1 VPRNARILFGA
12 LATAVIAVV
21 AVIAVGGGGGG
32 GGSTTSSGSKTTTG
46 APRAQT
52 PTRTVPAGR
61 AAPRPGRQGLTRG
74 RGKQPD
80 APAPGTGPLLGI
92 ADQKAAT
99 FSDPLFRKLGVVRS
113 RLNTPWNSIFTE
125 PGRLAEWLNAARA
138 AGVEPLVA
146 FEHARGEPCP
156 AQPCTLPSVGT
167 YSRAV
172 AAFHRAYPWVKLLQP
187 WNEANSA
194 TQPTGRHPERAAAY
208 YAAVTRV
215 CPACIV
221 TGADVLDGSNLA
233 SWLGRFR
240 AALKTATPQL
250 WGLHNYSDTNRF
262 RDQGTKQM
270 LASVPGQVWL
280 TEAGGIVSFKTAD
293 GRVALPYD
301 EQRAA
306 RAIRYLFSL
315 AALSPRITRVYLY
328 QWKIDFPGNRF
339 DAGLVGPDGKAR
351 PALNAVLQKRS
362 LSR

>member
-1 VPRNARILFGA
+1 VPRNARILLAA
-12 LATAVIAVV
+12 LATAAIAVV
-21 AVIAVGGGGGG
+21 AVIAVGGGGGSG
-32 GGSTTSSGSKTTTG
+32 GGSKTTTTTG
-46 APRAQT
+46 APKKPT
-52 PTRTVPAGR
+52 PTPTVPAGR
-61 AAPRPGRQGLTRG
+61 AAPRPGRQRVKRG
-74 RGKQPD
+74 SGKQPD
-80 APAPGTGPLLGI
+80 VPAPGTGALLGV

-99 FSDPLFRKLGVVRS
+99 FGDPLFRNLGIVRS

-125 PGRLAEWLNAARA
+125 RPRLAEWLNAARA

-156 AQPCTLPSVGT
+156 AQPCTLPSVGA

-208 YAAVTRV
+208 YAAVTRI
-215 CPACIV
+215 CPDCIV
-221 TGADVLDGSNLA
+221 TGADVLDSTNLA
-233 SWLGRFR
+233 TWLGRFR
-240 AALKTATPQL
+240 AATGTATPQL

-262 RDQGTKQM
+262 RNHGTKQM
-270 LASVPGQVWL
+270 LALVPGQIWL

-301 EQRAA
+301 VQRAA
-306 RAIRYLFSL
+306 RAIRYLFRL
-315 AALSPRITRVYLY
+315 AASSARITRVYIY

-339 DAGLVGPDGKAR
+339 DAGLVGLDGRAR
-351 PALNAVLQKRS
+351 PALRAVLQKRS
-362 LSR
+362 LLR

>member
-1 VPRNARILFGA
+1 LLLGA
-12 LATAVIAVV
+12 LATAAI
-21 AVIAVGGGGGG
+21 AVIAVIAAGGG
-32 GGSTTSSGSKTTTG
+32 GGSKTTTTG
-46 APRAQT
+46 APKTRT
-52 PTRTVPAGR
+52 PARTVPAGR
-61 AAPRPGRQGLTRG
+61 AAPRPGRQGVKRG

-80 APAPGTGPLLGI
+80 VPAPGTGALLGI

-99 FSDPLFRKLGVVRS
+99 FSDPLFRNLGVVRS

-125 PGRLAEWLNAARA
+125 PRRLAEWLDAARA

-194 TQPTGRHPERAAAY
+194 TQPTGQHPERAAAY

-215 CPACIV
+215 CPACVV
-221 TGADVLDGSNLA
+221 TGADVLDSATWPGGWGA
-233 SWLGRFR
+233 SAPRPGPRHR
-240 AALKTATPQL
+240 SSGASTTIPTP
-250 WGLHNYSDTNRF
+250 NRF

-270 LASVPGQVWL
+270 LALVPGQVWL

-301 EQRAA
+301 VQRAA

-315 AALSPRITRVYLY
+315 ADSSPRITRVYIY
-328 QWKIDFPGNRF
+328 QWKIDFQAIASTPASSDSMAGPG
-339 DAGLVGPDGKAR
+339 R
-351 PALNAVLQKRS
+351 P
-362 LSR
+362 

>member
-1 VPRNARILFGA
+1 MSRTARIVVGA
-12 LATAVIAVV
+12 LAAATAVV
-21 AVIAVGGGGGG
+21 AVVVVAGGGGGG
-32 GGSTTSSGSKTTTG
+32 GTTGTSGTPTTT
-46 APRAQT
+46 ATTKST
-52 PTRTVPAGR
+52 PTSTVPPGS
-61 AAPRPGRQGLTRG
+61 AAPRPGRQGVRRG
-74 RGKQPD
+74 HGKQPD
-80 APAPGTGPLLGI
+80 VPAPGTGALLGI

-99 FSDPLFRKLGVVRS
+99 FSDPLYRNLGVARS

-146 FEHARGEPCP
+146 FEHARGQPCP
-156 AQPCTLPSVGT
+156 AEPCTLPSLGAYT
-167 YSRAV
+167 RAV
-172 AAFHRAYPWVKLLQP
+172 AAFRRAYPWVKLIQP

-208 YAAVTRV
+208 YEAVTRV
-215 CPACIV
+215 CPECIV
-221 TGADVLDGSNLA
+221 TGADVLDGTNLA

-240 AALKTATPQL
+240 AALKSATPQL

-262 RDQGTKQM
+262 RNQGTKEM
-270 LASVPGQVWL
+270 LSLVPGQIWM
-280 TEAGGIVSFKTAD
+280 TEAGGIVSFKTSD

-315 AALSPRITRVYLY
+315 AASSPRITRVYIY

-339 DAGLVGPDGKAR
+339 DAGLVGLEGKAR
-351 PALNAVLQKRS
+351 PALRAVLQHRS
-362 LSR
+362 LLR